1 LSCLGV
7 APSVRLPSDRSIEH
21 TTGSRAVTRSP
32 KRRLWAVSS
41 IYQSEVGVI
50 SMRLDGKIAL
60 VTGAGSGIGKC
71 VAETYAREGA
81 RVALADIN
89 AEAARSAART
99 IGNSAIALRC
109 DVSKKA
115 DIDGVV
121 EETLAAFGGLDI
133 LVNNAAAT
141 HVNKPVLEI
150 GEAEYDRIFAINVK
164 GVFFA
169 CQAAVPAMRK
179 QGGGIIINIGSTAGL
194 RPRPGLSAYNA
205 TKGAVHVLT
214 KSLAVELGPDGIR
227 VCAIAPVATET
238 PLLPSFLGS
247 APGMREKF
255 IATIPMGRLAVPQDI
270 ADAALFLASAEA
282 KFLTGNIMEVDGGRG
297 V

>member
-1 LSCLGV
+1 
-7 APSVRLPSDRSIEH
+7 
-21 TTGSRAVTRSP
+21 
-32 KRRLWAVSS
+32 
-41 IYQSEVGVI
+41 
-50 SMRLDGKIAL
+50 MRLDGKTAL

-71 VAETYAREGA
+71 IAETYAREGA

-89 AEAARSAART
+89 GEAAKSAVRT
-99 IGNSAIALRC
+99 IGNNAIALRF

-121 EETLAAFGGLDI
+121 GETVAAFGALDI
-133 LVNNAAAT
+133 LVNNAGAT
-141 HVNKPVLEI
+141 HVNKPMLEI
-150 GEAEYDRIFAINVK
+150 DEAEYDRIFAINVK
-164 GVFFA
+164 GVFLA
-169 CQAAVPAMRK
+169 CQAVVPVFRRR
-179 QGGGIIINIGSTAGL
+179 GGGVIINIGSTAGL

-214 KSLAVELGPDGIR
+214 KSLAVELAPDGIR

-238 PLLPSFLGS
+238 PLLPSFLGP
-247 APGMREKF
+247 AQGMREKF
-255 IATIPMGRLAVPQDI
+255 IATIPLGRLALPQDI

-282 KFLTGNIMEVDGGRG
+282 KFITGNIMEVDGGRG

>member
-1 LSCLGV
+1 
-7 APSVRLPSDRSIEH
+7 
-21 TTGSRAVTRSP
+21 
-32 KRRLWAVSS
+32 
-41 IYQSEVGVI
+41 
-50 SMRLDGKIAL
+50 MRLDGKTAL

-71 VAETYAREGA
+71 IAETYAREGA
-81 RVALADIN
+81 RVALADIDG
-89 AEAARSAART
+89 EAAKSAARA
-99 IGNSAIALRC
+99 IGNNAIALRV

-121 EETLAAFGGLDI
+121 GETVAAFGALDI
-133 LVNNAAAT
+133 LVNNAGVT
-141 HVNKPVLEI
+141 HINKPMLQI
-150 GEAEYDRIFAINVK
+150 DEAEYDRIFAINVK
-164 GVFFA
+164 GIFLA
-169 CQAAVPAMRK
+169 CQAVVPVLR
-179 QGGGIIINIGSTAGL
+179 QRGGGVIINIGSTAGL

-214 KSLAVELGPDGIR
+214 KSLAVELAPDGIR

-238 PLLPSFLGS
+238 PLLPSFLGP

-255 IATIPMGRLAVPQDI
+255 IATIPLGRLALPQDV

-282 KFLTGNIMEVDGGRG
+282 KFITGNIMEVDGGRG

>member
-1 LSCLGV
+1 
-7 APSVRLPSDRSIEH
+7 
-21 TTGSRAVTRSP
+21 
-32 KRRLWAVSS
+32 
-41 IYQSEVGVI
+41 
-50 SMRLDGKIAL
+50 MRLDGKIAL

-133 LVNNAAAT
+133 LVNNAGAT

-255 IATIPMGRLAVPQDI
+255 IATIPMGRLGVPQDI

>member
-1 LSCLGV
+1 
-7 APSVRLPSDRSIEH
+7 
-21 TTGSRAVTRSP
+21 
-32 KRRLWAVSS
+32 
-41 IYQSEVGVI
+41 
-50 SMRLDGKIAL
+50 MRLDGKIAL

-71 VAETYAREGA
+71 IAETYAREGA

-89 AEAARSAART
+89 ADAAKSAART

-121 EETLAAFGGLDI
+121 EETLSAFGALDI
-133 LVNNAAAT
+133 LINNAGAT
-141 HVNKPVLEI
+141 HVNKPVVEI
-150 GEAEYDRIFAINVK
+150 SEAEYDRVFAVNVK
-164 GVFFA
+164 GIFLA
-169 CQAAVPAMRK
+169 SQAVIPAFRK
-179 QGGGIIINIGSTAGL
+179 LGGGVIINVGSTAGL
-194 RPRPGLSAYNA
+194 RPRPGLSAYSA

-214 KSLAVELGPDGIR
+214 KSLAVELASDGIR

-238 PLLPSFLGS
+238 PLLPSFLGP

-255 IATIPMGRLAVPQDI
+255 IATIPMGRLALPQDI